1 MVTICSVKYV
11 LYPIFWCLSFFSQI
25 WMFNS
30 SKPES
35 QSFFVQIFSYS
46 SSSSET
52 LTEKEDHNWACLC
65 CCCCCCGLIVDL
77 LFHFSSSFSLKSNFR
92 SFSRSNFAP
101 FDVSFCYQKNS
112 STNRKNFVLFMFSFS
127 VKYLLVF
134 LCRLFSSFH
143 FCSKK
148 NRDQNN
154 VFSRIFS
161 LCRTF
166 FCHFNFQIGLYVCS
180 LFPQTRFQW
189 ISKRLTN
196 FSSLQKIKSKKF
208 NGHFKW
214 FEMYFLL
221 NLTKIFFFSLQFFY
235 VLANLRF

>member
-1 MVTICSVKYV
+1 M
-11 LYPIFWCLSFFSQI
+11 
-25 WMFNS
+25 
-30 SKPES
+30 
-35 QSFFVQIFSYS
+35 QIFSYS

-65 CCCCCCGLIVDL
+65 CCGCCCGLIVDL

-143 FCSKK
+143 FCSKNN
-148 NRDQNN
+148 NREIKTMSFL
-154 VFSRIFS
+154 VSS
-161 LCRTF
+161 
-166 FCHFNFQIGLYVCS
+166 LYVDIFLPFQFLNWIICLLALS
-180 LFPQTRFQW
+180 TNTFPV
-189 ISKRLTN
+189 N
-196 FSSLQKIKSKKF
+196 FEKVDQ
-208 NGHFKW
+208 H
-214 FEMYFLL
+214 
-221 NLTKIFFFSLQFFY
+221 
-235 VLANLRF
+235 